1 MVRMRFVVKCKD
13 QLHVK
18 FSQNALL
25 ELKCI
30 ISHGFFLQRNK
41 SLLRLN
47 LSWNGF
53 GFEGCVALAEMLK
66 SNNIL
71 TELDLTNNRI
81 HPPALIALIR
91 GLAQNKTLKLLNV
104 SKESMLDVIPRSD
117 HHKKKLK
124 AEVVFILNK
133 TSKHI

>member
-1 MVRMRFVVKCKD
+1 MVRMRFVVKCTD

-18 FSQNALL
+18 FAQNALL

-30 ISHGFFLQRNK
+30 ISHGFFFLQRNK

-117 HHKKKLK
+117 RHKKII
-124 AEVVFILNK
+124 EGRSCF
-133 TSKHI
+133 HIK

>member
-18 FSQNALL
+18 FAQNALL

-66 SNNIL
+66 SNSIL

-104 SKESMLDVIPRSD
+104 SKACLMLYQDQIII
-117 HHKKKLK
+117 KK
-124 AEVVFILNK
+124 N
-133 TSKHI
+133 

>member
-1 MVRMRFVVKCKD
+1 MYN
-13 QLHVK
+13 
-18 FSQNALL
+18 FSWV
-25 ELKCI
+25 
-30 ISHGFFLQRNK
+30 FLQRNK

-104 SKESMLDVIPRSD
+104 SKESMLDVIPISD
-117 HHKKKLK
+117 HHKKKF
-124 AEVVFILNK
+124 EGRSCF
-133 TSKHI
+133 HIK

>member
-18 FSQNALL
+18 FAQNALL

-81 HPPALIALIR
+81 HPPALIALMR
-91 GLAQNKTLKLLNV
+91 GLVHNKTLKLLNV

-117 HHKKKLK
+117 HHKKKLE
-124 AEVVFILNK
+124 AEVVFI
-133 TSKHI
+133 

>member
-1 MVRMRFVVKCKD
+1 MFN
-13 QLHVK
+13 
-18 FSQNALL
+18 FSWV
-25 ELKCI
+25 
-30 ISHGFFLQRNK
+30 FFLQRNK

-117 HHKKKLK
+117 RHKKII
-124 AEVVFILNK
+124 EGRSCF
-133 TSKHI
+133 HIK